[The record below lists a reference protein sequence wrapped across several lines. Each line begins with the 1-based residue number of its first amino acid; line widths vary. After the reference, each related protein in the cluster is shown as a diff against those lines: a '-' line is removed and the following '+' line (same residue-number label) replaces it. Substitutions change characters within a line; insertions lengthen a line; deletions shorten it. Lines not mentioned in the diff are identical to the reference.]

1 MGDVVQ
7 ATETFI
13 SKNLGAVLK
22 SSDFLQFNVDDAM
35 AMFKL
40 ESEQVLHVDGNLS
53 FVNLVK
59 RLPNIKHFFQ
69 YI

>member
-1 MGDVVQ
+1 MADLLQ
-7 ATETFI
+7 AAETFI
-13 SKNLGAVLK
+13 YKNLGAVLK

-35 AMFKL
+35 AMLKL
-40 ESEQVLHVDGNLS
+40 ESEQVQHVGGNQS

-59 RLPNIKHFFQ
+59 RLQNINHVFQ